1 MQKSKVNYIGIKI
14 VQGFFNALKQV
25 FIFIMPFKTYIMF
38 LRCSLDIYERI
49 VAVNIKKMSCFT
61 TFNIVLYVDT

>member
-14 VQGFFNALKQV
+14 VQGLFNALKQS
-25 FIFIMPFKTYIMF
+25 FHFYYAFKNFIMF

>member
-14 VQGFFNALKQV
+14 VQGLFNALKRS
-25 FIFIMPFKTYIMF
+25 FHFYYAFKNFIMF